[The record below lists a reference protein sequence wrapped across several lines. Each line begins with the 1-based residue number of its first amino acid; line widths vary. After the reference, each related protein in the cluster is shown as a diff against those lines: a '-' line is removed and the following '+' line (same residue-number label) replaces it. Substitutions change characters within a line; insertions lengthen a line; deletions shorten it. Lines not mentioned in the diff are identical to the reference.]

1 MLFSGE
7 ISIEKNGRS
16 KKNIFQN
23 KCVSSQNKM
32 CEDGATV
39 AATPLPSAQ
48 LADATVVRRP

>member
-7 ISIEKNGRS
+7 ISIEKNGRRE
-16 KKNIFQN
+16 NIFQN